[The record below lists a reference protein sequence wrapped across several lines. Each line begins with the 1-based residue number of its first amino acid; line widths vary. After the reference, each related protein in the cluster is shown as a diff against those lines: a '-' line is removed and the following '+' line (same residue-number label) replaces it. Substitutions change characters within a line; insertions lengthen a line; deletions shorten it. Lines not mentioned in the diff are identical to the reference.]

1 MLSSWVAIET
11 INAFHRQKWT
21 DGKLFIGA
29 LLSDD
34 FFRPDFRLECTRI
47 IDERLEAIERLL
59 PGYREKMI
67 DPVDLND
74 EKTRLYDLRN
84 NLGSILANL
93 KGSLC
98 LNLRDEHFAGSCQAI
113 VKACRQG

>member
-1 MLSSWVAIET
+1 MTSSGRSSGWSARAV
-11 INAFHRQKWT
+11 
-21 DGKLFIGA
+21 
-29 LLSDD
+29 
-34 FFRPDFRLECTRI
+34 

-67 DPVDLND
+67 DPVDLNH

-84 NLGSILANL
+84 NLGTILANL

-98 LNLRDEHFAGSCQAI
+98 LNLREEDFAASCRAI
-113 VKACRQG
+113 VKACRSPETRRV